1 MMLRGGVPT
10 SRKRSLLAAAS
21 ALNALFLLPRARVSA
36 AAFSCSSWNSFGLR
50 TTCMSSTTCTCTSSS
65 AVERQHH
72 RLTSSARRQ
81 YWKSSSSVVFSS
93 SVRDEIVNAA
103 EEESSFD
110 AKNTRSGSER
120 WNSLV
125 GNKTIQSLLVCDDG
139 DLSYSASIAPQ
150 LAELG
155 ISLTA
160 TVLEDQDTHHATYRQ
175 SEQHAQTIS
184 SYDIH
189 EVRFGINATDLAT
202 HFPPSVSNDEED
214 NSAITYDR
222 IQFNFPHWRG
232 KANNRYNRELLDN
245 FLRSASDFL
254 SDGVGEVHVAL
265 CEGQG
270 GGTAQTKK
278 AWRESWKAAEYACM
292 NGLLLRSVSPYEP
305 EYDLSSHRGMDRSFK
320 VGNLPKKY
328 IFSKPDMEADVK
340 VGKKLQLCCRH
351 ELHVNLPPQ
360 GEGLRSGSV
369 YSIDDVVEGNAIQR
383 IIEGVVDPGI
393 RVEVPMRRVLTPQE
407 AQSEFSV
414 AVFLVIYCG
423 ESSTLTRDQ
432 ADGYRA
438 ASEEEVQKHLPLR
451 SNRTGR
457 LVSRPFPYPLL
468 SNLVYHYLQNKD

>member
-1 MMLRGGVPT
+1 MLRVLI

-21 ALNALFLLPRARVSA
+21 ALNALFLLPSARRSA

-50 TTCMSSTTCTCTSSS
+50 TTGTSTSFSSTCRT
-65 AVERQHH
+65 VRRRHH
-72 RLTSSARRQ
+72 RLTSSVRRQ

-93 SVRDEIVNAA
+93 SLRDEIVTAA
-103 EEESSFD
+103 EEESLFD

-120 WNSLV
+120 WNSLI
-125 GNKTIQSLLVCDDG
+125 GNKTIQSLLVCGDG

-150 LAELG
+150 LAELE

-184 SYDIH
+184 SYDMH

-214 NSAITYDR
+214 NSATTFDR

-232 KANNRYNRELLDN
+232 KANNRYNRELLDK
-245 FLRSASDFL
+245 FLQSAFYFL
-254 SDGVGEVHVAL
+254 ADGGEIHVAL

-292 NGLLLRSVSPYEP
+292 NGLLLRNVSPYEP

-320 VGNLPKKY
+320 VGNLPKNY
-328 IFSKPDMEADVK
+328 IFGKPDMGDMGADVK
-340 VGKKLQLCCRH
+340 VAKNLQLCCRH
-351 ELHVNLPPQ
+351 ELHVNLPLQ
-360 GEGLRSGSV
+360 GEGLQSDSL

-407 AQSEFSV
+407 AQSEFAV

-438 ASEEEVQKHLPLR
+438 ALEEEVQKHLPLR
-451 SNRTGR
+451 SNRAGR

-468 SNLVYHYLQNKD
+468 TNLVYHYLQNKD